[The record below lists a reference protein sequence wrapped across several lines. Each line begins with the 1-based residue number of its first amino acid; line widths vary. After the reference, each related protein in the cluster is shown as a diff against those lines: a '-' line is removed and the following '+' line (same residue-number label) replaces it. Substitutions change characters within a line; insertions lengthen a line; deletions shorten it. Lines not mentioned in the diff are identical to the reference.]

1 MVRGLT
7 VGITHSQVDQPIE
20 ITIEDMKYKG
30 PNPKVII
37 DGVSLAYHVVS
48 PSGTPQNNFALG
60 GNYKLYSKKALEFI
74 ATLQTAGFSIVIVFP
89 FADGTPTKAPKE
101 LSEARWLKKATDKL
115 HRIQR
120 LRNVVEKGAVKNLM
134 EVLPPMIIPEIAETA
149 TSHDIEVIYTRNNV
163 TRFCAKYVAEGKADA
178 VIAQNSD
185 YLVFKDVNY
194 IMIDSI
200 HINTDKKLAFDY
212 LNIEIAA
219 KLLQLNDPEK
229 MFELSVL
236 LGNVYT
242 EPFVVSKYNIPTL
255 LHLKLNSK
263 YQDTLVVNLVEFLN
277 GEEFESVLTTS
288 PTKETIAAD
297 DEFKKAI
304 EDSRLFYDINEPL
317 EEEGASDFADK
328 ATKGEVPDWTP
339 SIAEGGDFWYEPI
352 VDDYVN
358 PIKTSKIT
366 EPLRKIMYAIL
377 KRQDVVE
384 HIPGAETIETVEVKA
399 EEGFP
404 DYAKLQSLKKR
415 KGGQQKIK
423 DAYNNIAHCC
433 FPIEYKMKKD
443 DPILALDEP
452 IQTCAYALRYL
463 ISQCFTNNQIPRTM
477 LQEETAPQSL
487 KDAKVVGA
495 PPLDIFEIKSLAITS
510 IVLCLNLGSKFS
522 GPVLKP
528 KLRRMKVSA
537 LYQTTIQHL
546 LWLQQLMGIKS
557 QNSKPH
563 RLFDGDIFSAI
574 YDASGDVQSEKF
586 ALFFEDPEKVMK
598 LESTLLKQF
607 MDAVLY
613 QFPAELF
620 DAFNSVPRSF
630 NYSNV
635 EDTTDEPVKEVEVVK
650 SSFSVLLD
658 DSDDEDGAAA
668 PAAPVISTPPP
679 PPPPAK
685 KQQPKKNNKKKQD
698 DDDDMEAFLLAQAQ
712 KNSDAPKAAPKVS
725 SKPQPKKKTYVRKV
739 HGSLNQNM
747 TKDFAKESKGEVK
760 RQLKQQGFDYN

>member
-7 VGITHSQVDQPIE
+7 VGITHTQVEYPIE
-20 ITIEDMKYKG
+20 ITIDQMPHKAH
-30 PNPKVII
+30 NPKVIV
-37 DGVSLAYHVVS
+37 DGVSLAYNVVS
-48 PSGTPQNNFALG
+48 PFGQHPNNFALG

-74 ATLQTAGFSIVIVFP
+74 ATLQTAGFEIVIVLP
-89 FADGTPTKAPKE
+89 FADGTPTSVPKDI
-101 LSEARWLKKATDKL
+101 SEARWLKKANDKL

-120 LRNVVEKGAVKNLM
+120 LRNVVEKGVVKNLM
-134 EVLPPMIIPEIAETA
+134 EVLPPMIISEIAETA
-149 TSHDIEVIYTRNNV
+149 TSHKVEVIYTRNNV

-185 YLVFKDVNY
+185 YLIFKDVNY
-194 IMIDSI
+194 IPIDSI
-200 HINTDKKLAFDY
+200 NINVEKKLAFEF
-212 LNIEIAA
+212 LNIDIAA
-219 KLLQLNDPEK
+219 KLLQLNDPER

-236 LGNVYT
+236 LGNIYT

-277 GEEFESVLTTS
+277 NEEFESILTTS

-297 DEFKKAI
+297 EDFKKAI
-304 EDSRLFYDINEPL
+304 EDSRKFYDIDTPL
-317 EEEGASDFADK
+317 EEEGTSEFVEK

-339 SIAEGGDFWYEPI
+339 CIAEGGDFWYEPI
-352 VDDYVN
+352 VDDYAN
-358 PIKTSKIT
+358 PIKTDKIT
-366 EPLRKIMYAIL
+366 QPLRKILYAIL
-377 KRQDVVE
+377 KRPSVVE
-384 HIPGAETIETVEVKA
+384 HIPGADAIETVEVKA

-415 KGGQQKIK
+415 KGGLQKIK
-423 DAYNNIAHCC
+423 DAFNNIAHCC
-433 FPIEYKMKKD
+433 FPVDYKLPKD
-443 DPILALDEP
+443 DPISTLDEP

-477 LQEETAPQSL
+477 LPETAPQDL

-495 PPLDIFEIKSLAITS
+495 PPLDLYEIKSLAITS

-537 LYQTTIQHL
+537 LYQTTLQHL
-546 LWLQQLMGIKS
+546 IWLQQLLGIKS
-557 QNSKPH
+557 PNSKPH
-563 RLFDGDIFSAI
+563 RLFDGDIFSTI
-574 YDASGDVQSEKF
+574 YDASGEIASEKF
-586 ALFFEDPEKVMK
+586 ALYFEDPEKVMK
-598 LESTLLKQF
+598 LESTLLKEF
-607 MDAVLY
+607 MDIVLKP
-613 QFPAELF
+613 FPADLF
-620 DAFNSVPRSF
+620 EAFATVPRSF

-635 EDTTDEPVKEVEVVK
+635 QETDDEPVKEVEVVK

-658 DSDDEDGAAA
+658 DSDDEGSVAA
-668 PAAPVISTPPP
+668 PPPVVSTPPP

-685 KQQPKKNNKKKQD
+685 KQQTKKNNKKKDD

-712 KNSDAPKAAPKVS
+712 KNSDVPKAAPKVS

-739 HGSLNQNM
+739 HGSLNQNI